1 MIESRDCTASPEN
14 YRIVVSS
21 TDTPYTELL
30 NLSFSPTIEHDVGGL
45 VAPGSQYTVRVQ
57 LIEITSDTVIDERNY
72 TLVNTTT
79 TADPGQITCV
89 PGCVS
94 GGEVMM
100 YDIGVTDAVQPTT
113 DDADQTTYIAVGV
126 GVTVGILL
134 VLITGVVATVIVMLT
149 VIRKKNGKA
158 VRGSKTHECDV

>member
-1 MIESRDCTASPEN
+1 MLKDISLSSTTLIIESRNCTASPEN

-30 NLSFSPTIEHDVGGL
+30 NVSSIEHDVGGL

-79 TADPGQITCV
+79 TADHHHYCRCV
-89 PGCVS
+89 
-94 GGEVMM
+94 
-100 YDIGVTDAVQPTT
+100 
-113 DDADQTTYIAVGV
+113 
-126 GVTVGILL
+126 
-134 VLITGVVATVIVMLT
+134 LT
-149 VIRKKNGKA
+149 LDFGAHAHRS
-158 VRGSKTHECDV
+158 RGSTHIGESFVTALS